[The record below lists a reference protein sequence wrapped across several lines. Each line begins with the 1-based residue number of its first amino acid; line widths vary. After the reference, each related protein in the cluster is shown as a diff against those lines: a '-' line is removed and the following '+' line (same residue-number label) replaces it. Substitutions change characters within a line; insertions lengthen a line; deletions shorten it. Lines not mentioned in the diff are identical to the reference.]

1 MNASGEV
8 YTSTSVFTSLLYQPL
23 ISFAIARVTTLTMTK
38 ITWNEKAD
46 AKVRLDLPLCD
57 RLFGVPVFLSFVP
70 ILNNIGGCAECLA
83 YNGKVTGK

>member
-1 MNASGEV
+1 
-8 YTSTSVFTSLLYQPL
+8 
-23 ISFAIARVTTLTMTK
+23 MTK